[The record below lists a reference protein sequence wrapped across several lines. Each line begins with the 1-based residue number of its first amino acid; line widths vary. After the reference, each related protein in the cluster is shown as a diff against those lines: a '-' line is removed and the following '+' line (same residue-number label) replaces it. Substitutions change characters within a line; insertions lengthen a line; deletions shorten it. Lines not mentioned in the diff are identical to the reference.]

1 MITENDLK
9 EAIAE
14 CQGVRKPNAAV
25 CIKLASYYSILD
37 HMKGDAKASPI
48 EYSYAA
54 PNVPEVVDYSSDSQ
68 FFRLANGKDID
79 KVWAVVDELMLVL
92 QAINPK
98 LYEGVLNKLV

>member
-1 MITENDLK
+1 MITEHDLK

-37 HMKGDAKASPI
+37 HMKGDAPASPVS
-48 EYSYAA
+48 YSYAA
-54 PNVPEVVDYSSDSQ
+54 PDVPGVVDYDSDSQ
-68 FFRLANGKDID
+68 FFRLANGKNVDR
-79 KVWAVVDELMLVL
+79 VWAVVDELMMVL